1 MHTSIPDRFHEG
13 LHLFALP
20 KEEAGTRREFGI
32 RELQIEDLWPHKE
45 LLVLKFR
52 GVDSISE
59 AEPLVGCE
67 LQVPSVE
74 RAKLD
79 EGWTYVSDLVGCI
92 VWDGDREVGSVTD
105 VQFGAGEAPLLIVR
119 SGAKEY
125 EIPFAQEFI
134 GTIDSAGK
142 HIRMRLPEGLLE
154 VNAPLTAEEKQQ
166 QAQPQKRLSELD
178 SEAEKSKTDL
188 RRRKRGGRG

>member
-13 LHLFALP
+13 LRLFALL
-20 KEEAGTRREFGI
+20 KEEKAGTRRE
-32 RELQIEDLWPHKE
+32 LHVEDLWPHKE

-59 AEPLVGCE
+59 AETLVGCE

-79 EGWTYVSDLVGCI
+79 EGWTYVSDLAGCV

-105 VQFGAGEAPLLIVR
+105 VQFGAGEAPLLNVR
-119 SGAKEY
+119 SGTKEY
-125 EIPFAQEFI
+125 EIPFAQEFLESV
-134 GTIDSAGK
+134 DFAGK
-142 HIRMRLPEGLLE
+142 RIQMRLPEGLLE
-154 VNAPLTAEEKQQ
+154 VNTALTAEERLE
-166 QAQPQKRLSELD
+166 QAQPQRRLPERNSEG
-178 SEAEKSKTDL
+178 EKSKKRDKGKS
-188 RRRKRGGRG
+188 RR